1 MATTTSL
8 GNPIIVTGTAV
19 SSEKII
25 DNGLGGAVYIK
36 FIKWHNPT
44 TAGQLCTLTDDNGRI
59 IADFKCEVDEESQWA
74 PIWSYFPSIYVSDM
88 DSGTLY
94 IYTR

>member
-1 MATTTSL
+1 MATATSL
-8 GNPIIVTGTAV
+8 GNPIIVTGTTNTN
-19 SSEKII
+19 EKII

-36 FIKWHNPT
+36 FIKWHRPT
-44 TAGQLCTLTDDNGRI
+44 TAGQKCTLKDSNGRV
-59 IADFKCEVDEESQWA
+59 IANFECEVDTESQWA
-74 PIWSYFPSIYVSDM
+74 PIWSYFPSIYTDDM